1 MKNYD
6 IVSQDGLDNMVE
18 MSGGKVIKLTPSSR
32 NNITRK
38 NGAAKT
44 AQVSAEIKDAVEKGP
59 KFKVVSFVIEGE
71 LNENV
76 TPKKIKLN
84 SNTFGKVKAKGK
96 VEFKAAKVE
105 EPVIPSMPVQ
115 EEVKPVVEEKK
126 EVQEEVKTPDYSF
139 PQFDFNSLK
148 FSEPT
153 PEPEDE
159 KQTDA
164 NLSDAVTI
172 PGYEEENK
180 EVEPKEEVKAEEPAP
195 VEEKVPEV
203 APVVEEKPVVEEEP
217 KEEVKEEL
225 PKEKEVKAEEEK
237 PVVEEEKEE
246 VKVEAPVEEEKQEE
260 VKEVDKTVEFNA
272 DNLRE
277 ALKAKLN
284 AVEKE
289 TQERN
294 EKELEE
300 ARKAKEAVEKKLAA
314 KEKELEE
321 KERKLDETSAA
332 LAELQEKVSEI
343 TKAAS
348 KHEKEL
354 EAYKEVFSELVE
366 TSEPAMKRAA

>member
-195 VEEKVPEV
+195 VEE
-203 APVVEEKPVVEEEP
+203 EP

-225 PKEKEVKAEEEK
+225 PKEEEVKAEEEK

-343 TKAAS
+343 TKAAN

>member
-44 AQVSAEIKDAVEKGP
+44 AQVSAEIKGAVEKGP

-217 KEEVKEEL
+217 KEEVK
-225 PKEKEVKAEEEK
+225 AEEEK
-237 PVVEEEKEE
+237 PVVEEKKEE

-260 VKEVDKTVEFNA
+260 VKEIDKTVEFNA
-272 DNLRE
+272 NNLRE

-343 TKAAS
+343 TKAAN

>member
-195 VEEKVPEV
+195 VEEK
-203 APVVEEKPVVEEEP
+203 
-217 KEEVKEEL
+217 
-225 PKEKEVKAEEEK
+225 

-294 EKELEE
+294 
-300 ARKAKEAVEKKLAA
+300 
-314 KEKELEE
+314 
-321 KERKLDETSAA
+321 
-332 LAELQEKVSEI
+332 
-343 TKAAS
+343 
-348 KHEKEL
+348 
-354 EAYKEVFSELVE
+354 
-366 TSEPAMKRAA
+366 